1 MSQGINI
8 KYGTL
13 DEMSPVA
20 YSKPIMFKFPIDS
33 FRDRVSVLPDL
44 YASTDDQV
52 LTIIHEVQVNK

>member
-1 MSQGINI
+1 MNA
-8 KYGTL
+8 L

-44 YASTDDQV
+44 YASTNDPCSV
-52 LTIIHEVQVNK
+52 PEFMKSRLNK